1 MNNIETERQYWNVWN
16 ANKRDRVLSE
26 TSARQMRIVRDWL
39 NAANRRDLNILEVG
53 CGAGWLTPHLASF
66 GTVTATDLSDEVLE
80 EAAGRIPVVT
90 FVAGDFFDL
99 EFPEA
104 SFDYIISLEVLSHV
118 EDQPAFM
125 AKIASLLRPGGELLL
140 ATQNRPVLERMNN
153 VAPAAGQ
160 LRAWVDRD
168 ELAALLAPEFDVQE
182 IYTVT
187 PRANRGVWRLVN
199 SRVLNAPVRWVVGDA
214 LERFKERRGWGWTL
228 MARARKR
235 GPT

>member
-1 MNNIETERQYWNVWN
+1 MNSIEAERQYWNVWN
-16 ANKRDRVLSE
+16 TSKRDRVLSE

-39 NAANRRDLNILEVG
+39 NASGRRDLSILEVG
-53 CGAGWLTPHLASF
+53 CGAGWLTPHLAPY
-66 GTVTATDLSDEVLE
+66 GRVTATDLSDEVLT
-80 EAAGRIPVVT
+80 EASRRIPDVK

-99 EFPEA
+99 QFPEA

-118 EDQPAFM
+118 VDQPAFM
-125 AKIASLLRPGGELLL
+125 AKIASLLRPNGELLL

-168 ELAALLAPEFDVQE
+168 ELAALLAPKFDVQE
-182 IYTVT
+182 IYSVT
-187 PRANRGVWRLVN
+187 PRGNRGVWRFVN

-214 LERFKERRGWGWTL
+214 LERFKERQGWGWTL

-235 GPT
+235 AQA